1 MGWTWLL
8 ILLCPLMMLPMMYM
22 MMKGGHGHDESLSKE
37 VDALKK
43 QNNTMKQELE
53 ELKTKV

>member
-1 MGWTWLL
+1 MGWSWLFL
-8 ILLCPLMMLPMMYM
+8 LLCSLMMLPMMYM
-22 MMKGGHGHDESLSKE
+22 MMKGGHRDDEPLSKE
-37 VDALKK
+37 VNALRD